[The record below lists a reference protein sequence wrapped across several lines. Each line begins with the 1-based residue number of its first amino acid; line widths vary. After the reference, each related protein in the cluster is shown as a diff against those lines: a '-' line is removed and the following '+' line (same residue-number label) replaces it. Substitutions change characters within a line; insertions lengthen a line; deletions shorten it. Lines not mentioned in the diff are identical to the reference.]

1 MGVKIF
7 PCIGNLNLLITL
19 STLDTLIFQA
29 IVVYD
34 YLSHRGSVLDEFFIA
49 LITTYIVSF
58 IVDCYEIREISANK
72 RDISL
77 VTKIMFPL
85 SRIVQM
91 SQAIVLGVY
100 LYLAYTAKYQWYVQS
115 SIQLLFCKIGKQ
127 FISQFTFFR
136 YIIWTLARF
145 IYLLNRFAIG
155 ILIFSQS
162 NNDNS
167 NKMEK
172 LNFVDIINM
181 ADLEDVTLK
190 NISYKT
196 TEVIMKEE
204 QEIEISS

>member
-77 VTKIMFPL
+77 VTKMIFPL

-100 LYLAYTAKYQWYVQS
+100 LYLAYTSKYQWYVQS
-115 SIQLLFCKIGKQ
+115 CIQLLLFCKKGKQ
-127 FISQFTFFR
+127 FISQFTFSG
-136 YIIWTLARF
+136 TLF
-145 IYLLNRFAIG
+145 GLL
-155 ILIFSQS
+155 Q
-162 NNDNS
+162 D
-167 NKMEK
+167 
-172 LNFVDIINM
+172 
-181 ADLEDVTLK
+181 
-190 NISYKT
+190 
-196 TEVIMKEE
+196 
-204 QEIEISS
+204 SSTS

>member
-1 MGVKIF
+1 MGGVKIF

-77 VTKIMFPL
+77 VTKMIFPL

-100 LYLAYTAKYQWYVQS
+100 LYLAYTAKYQW
-115 SIQLLFCKIGKQ
+115 
-127 FISQFTFFR
+127 

-190 NISYKT
+190 NISFKT
-196 TEVIMKEE
+196 TEVIMKEG

>member
-72 RDISL
+72 RDIGL
-77 VTKIMFPL
+77 VTKMIFPL

-155 ILIFSQS
+155 ILIFSQR

>member
-7 PCIGNLNLLITL
+7 PCIANLNLLITL

-72 RDISL
+72 HDISL
-77 VTKIMFPL
+77 VTKMIFPL

-115 SIQLLFCKIGKQ
+115 CIELLLFCEIGKQ
-127 FISQFTFFR
+127 FISQFTFSG
-136 YIIWTLARF
+136 TLF
-145 IYLLNRFAIG
+145 GLL
-155 ILIFSQS
+155 Q
-162 NNDNS
+162 D
-167 NKMEK
+167 
-172 LNFVDIINM
+172 
-181 ADLEDVTLK
+181 
-190 NISYKT
+190 
-196 TEVIMKEE
+196 
-204 QEIEISS
+204 SSTS